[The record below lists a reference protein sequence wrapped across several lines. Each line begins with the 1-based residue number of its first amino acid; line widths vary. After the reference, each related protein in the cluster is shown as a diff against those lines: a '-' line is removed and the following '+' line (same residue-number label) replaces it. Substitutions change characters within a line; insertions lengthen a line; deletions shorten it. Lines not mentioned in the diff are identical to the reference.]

1 MTNTQRDAARAK
13 AGELLARMRTDPEFI
28 QQLRADPRATLA
40 AAGMPADVVDE
51 AVDSLGLGPEEA
63 IGHARATSRNN
74 YGPLPAR
81 LETIW
86 MDAQDEDGGSPQ

>member
-1 MTNTQRDAARAK
+1 MESSQRDKAREK
-13 AGELLARMRTDPEFI
+13 AREILGRMKSDPGFI
-28 QQLRADPRATLA
+28 QQLRDDPRATLA
-40 AAGMPADVVDE
+40 AAGMPADVLDE

-86 MDAQDEDGGSPQ
+86 LDALDEDDGSPQ